1 MHRKFRWIA
10 LAISIA
16 AAFSAAAQDAEVPEP
31 VRQLVEKFNDD
42 VIPFNDKPVILGNE
56 NAPVTGV
63 FVFGLSENTS
73 WMVNRAFSSIK
84 KHIKSGQLKLV
95 VIEMPLTWHDMQ
107 AFAGFRCVAPE
118 KHWTVLEDAV
128 SDPRYAGRMKNDSL
142 INAPEHIWSMMRG
155 NGVNR
160 EQAERCMRN
169 SAIVGHIEAQRR
181 VVKETWGT
189 EVAPSFIIGDKVI
202 TDPTNDTAIIAAI
215 ESALKGN
222 AQ

>member
-1 MHRKFRWIA
+1 MHRSFHWLA
-10 LAISIA
+10 LALSLA
-16 AAFSAAAQDAEVPEP
+16 TAFPATAQDAEVP
-31 VRQLVEKFNDD
+31 VAVTQLLEKFNDD
-42 VIPFNDKPVILGNE
+42 TIPFNDKPVILGNE

-73 WMVNRAFSSIK
+73 WMVNRAFSGIK
-84 KHIKSGQLKLV
+84 RHIKAGQLKLV

-128 SDPRYAGRMKNDSL
+128 SNPRAAGGMKNDSL
-142 INAPEHIWSMMRG
+142 INAPNHIWSMMRG

-189 EVAPSFIIGDKVI
+189 DIAPSFIIGDKII
-202 TDPTNDTAIIAAI
+202 TDPTNDSAIIAAI
-215 ESALKGN
+215 ESALKGT

>member
-1 MHRKFRWIA
+1 MHRTFRWIT
-10 LAISIA
+10 LAISMA
-16 AAFSAAAQDAEVPEP
+16 AAFPAAAQDAEVPEP

-42 VIPFNDKPVILGNE
+42 EIPFNDKPVILGNE

-118 KHWTVLEDAV
+118 KHWAVLEDAV
-128 SDPRYAGRMKNDSL
+128 SNPRYAGRMKNDSL
-142 INAPEHIWSMMRG
+142 MNAPDHIWSMMRG
-155 NGVNR
+155 NGVER
-160 EQAERCMRN
+160 EKAERCMRN
-169 SAIVGHIEAQRR
+169 TAIVGHIEAQRR
-181 VVKETWGT
+181 VVKDTWGT
-189 EVAPSFIIGDKVI
+189 EIAPSFIIGDKLI
-202 TDPTNDTAIIAAI
+202 TDPTSDSAIIAAI